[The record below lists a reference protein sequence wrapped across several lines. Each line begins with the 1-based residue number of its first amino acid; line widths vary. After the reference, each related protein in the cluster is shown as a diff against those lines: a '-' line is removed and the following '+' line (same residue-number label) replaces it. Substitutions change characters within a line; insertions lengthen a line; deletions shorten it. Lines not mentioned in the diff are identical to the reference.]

1 MVFHF
6 IVVDKVVMMV
16 EMVATGDGIHN
27 GKTLGDSGDGGDGDG
42 KCL

>member
-16 EMVATGDGIHN
+16 VMVVMVETGDGIFIF
-27 GKTLGDSGDGGDGDG
+27 
-42 KCL
+42 